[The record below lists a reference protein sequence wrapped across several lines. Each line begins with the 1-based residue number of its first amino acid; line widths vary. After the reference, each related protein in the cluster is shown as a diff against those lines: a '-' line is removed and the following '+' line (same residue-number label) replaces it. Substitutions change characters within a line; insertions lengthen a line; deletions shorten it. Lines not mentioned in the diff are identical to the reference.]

1 MIWNFQRRIFI
12 SIYVYITVDKSC
24 LKPCVF
30 CDKNRKNAL
39 LMFIVSVF
47 FVGKTCFLS
56 SERLREEKEEEKGS
70 KRSNQSSGFQGRSLV
85 KGAARDQKVVAMV
98 AVEIGGNQP
107 VKPETIFENFLGRS
121 SSPRFMNRLQ
131 AEFRV
136 KFWDS
141 QNTIFWLKIHQ
152 QGAVEPQNQLKTK
165 HDRDRCNENVQ
176 ILDSKNREKT
186 VCTAEV
192 LVDLS

>member
-1 MIWNFQRRIFI
+1 M
-12 SIYVYITVDKSC
+12 
-24 LKPCVF
+24 
-30 CDKNRKNAL
+30 
-39 LMFIVSVF
+39 F
-47 FVGKTCFLS
+47 FVVWETEGGKGRREGFETVQ
-56 SERLREEKEEEKGS
+56 SELGIPGKKWY
-70 KRSNQSSGFQGRSLV
+70 LV
-85 KGAARDQKVVAMV
+85 KGAASGQKVVAMV

-176 ILDSKNREKT
+176 ILDSEKSKKNSLHSRSFGRF
-186 VCTAEV
+186 V
-192 LVDLS
+192 LKNH